1 MRIDPV
7 DREAALRFLR
17 TAYQPD
23 DWVAIFLKSYET
35 GQAKQRVGPVAWIA
49 EARFQ
54 AWLRWLNLL
63 RWNVYVGCNA
73 IRAQSRT
80 RTKQAISAVRH
91 VFVEADHDGA
101 EILARINCRDGL
113 PQPSYVIKSSPG
125 RVHILWRAV
134 GFTTTAVE
142 RLQKYL
148 AGELG
153 TDPAATA
160 CTQTTRLPGFRNH
173 KRAGHLVTI
182 EYGDRA
188 QVYEPA
194 DFPTL
199 RAHTVQGGFDTRVRW
214 RSSADRVERA
224 RRYLRAT
231 PPAIS
236 GQRGDLHTFQVC
248 CRLVRGFA
256 LADSEAF
263 ALLAEWNARC
273 QPPWSER
280 DLLDKMRRARR
291 YGQEPIGGLLS
302 DSTGVM

>member
-1 MRIDPV
+1 MTIQLV
-7 DREAALRFLR
+7 DRDAPLRFLR

-35 GQAKQRVGPVAWIA
+35 GQTKQRVGPVSWIA
-49 EARFQ
+49 HTRFQ

-63 RWNVYVGCNA
+63 HWNVYVGCNA
-73 IRAQSRT
+73 IRPQIRA
-80 RTKQAISAVRH
+80 RTKKAISAVRH
-91 VFVEADHDGA
+91 VFVEADQDGA
-101 EILARINCRDGL
+101 AILARINSRRDL
-113 PQPSYVIKSSPG
+113 PLPSYVIHSSPN
-125 RVHILWRAV
+125 RVHVLWRV
-134 GFTTTAVE
+134 DGFTTTAVE
-142 RLQKYL
+142 GLQKYL
-148 AGELG
+148 ARELG
-153 TDPAATA
+153 TDLAATA

-173 KRAGHLVTI
+173 KRTGHLVTI
-182 EYGDRA
+182 EYRETL
-188 QVYEPA
+188 VYAPI
-194 DFPTL
+194 DFPTP
-199 RAHTVQGGFDTRVRW
+199 RPQPVSGGFNRRLHPP
-214 RSSADRVERA
+214 SSVDGVERA

-236 GQRGDLHTFQVC
+236 GERGDLHTFRVC

-263 ALLAEWNARC
+263 GLLAEWNARC